1 MNLAVSNDSTLGAKL
16 AALLGFALT
25 LANATSAHAQGRQ
38 VAQGMVVTQVEEV
51 PETVLTTG

>member
-1 MNLAVSNDSTLGAKL
+1 MNLAVSDDCRLGAKI
-16 AALLGFALT
+16 AALLGSALT

-38 VAQGMVVTQVEEV
+38 VAQGMVVTQAEEV